1 MGDKNAVDYLLCR
14 DAELSESGHITA
26 LVARIGVTNKNRMK
40 LMPGVLGG
48 DGRQPIIVSKWNH
61 DSVFMGGS
69 QPVGAGEVYEKDG
82 YVHMDAQLFM
92 DTQGG
97 KETFSMLKG
106 LGSTAEYSV
115 SVHHDGQEFEVVR
128 EGENFIREVTYGV
141 IKEVSPVD
149 MGADRYTKTMDLSK
163 HQDEQPAEKEKPQD
177 DDVLIVTLK
186 LNIRDRED
194 APWDC

>member
-1 MGDKNAVDYLLCR
+1 MGDKNAVDYIICR
-14 DAELSESGHITA
+14 ESELTESGRITA
-26 LVARIGVTNKNRMK
+26 LVARIGVTNKNKMK
-40 LMPGVLGG
+40 LLPGVLGG
-48 DGRQPIIVSKWNH
+48 SGRQNIIVSKWNH

-69 QPVGAGEVYEKDG
+69 QPVGSGEVYEEEG
-82 YVHMDAQLFM
+82 YIRMDAQLFM

-106 LGSTAEYSV
+106 LGSMAEYSV

-128 EGENFIREVTYGV
+128 EGDDFIREVSYGA

-163 HQDEQPAEKEKPQD
+163 HQDKPQI
-177 DDVLIVTLK
+177 DDVFIIDLK
-186 LNIRDRED
+186 RKLRERED
-194 APWDC
+194 APWGC